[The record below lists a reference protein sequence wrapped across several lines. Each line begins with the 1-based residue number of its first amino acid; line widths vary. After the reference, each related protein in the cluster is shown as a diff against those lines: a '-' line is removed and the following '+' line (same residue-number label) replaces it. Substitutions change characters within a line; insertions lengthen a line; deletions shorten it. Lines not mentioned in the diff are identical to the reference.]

1 VGVNFLKIYNMIK
14 KEIKNDG
21 KYYWTNHVKEKMLY
35 YGLSDSLV
43 KRILR
48 FPKRTEEGIA
58 PDTIAVMK
66 SMGSKKNPYEAW
78 VMYQVRKNVKK
89 IKDDMIDI
97 LDKLSEKEIL
107 DIIKYKPQIVI
118 ISAWKYPG
126 VTEKRNEIP
135 IPEDVKKLF
144 GLYHL

>member
-1 VGVNFLKIYNMIK
+1 MIK
-14 KEIKNDG
+14 KDIKNDG
-21 KYYWTNHVKEKMLY
+21 KYYWTNHVKEKMAY

-43 KRILR
+43 KRVLR

-66 SMGSKKNPYEAW
+66 TMGSKKNPYEAW
-78 VMYQVRKNVKK
+78 VMYQVRKKAKK
-89 IKDDMIDI
+89 VEDDMVDI
-97 LDKLSEKEIL
+97 LDKLSEEEIS
-107 DIIKYKPQIVI
+107 DIIKYKPQIVV

-135 IPEDVKKLF
+135 IPDDVKKLF